1 MITTLQYS
9 LQSIIDVIG
18 IKSIILG
25 QMREIQ
31 DYFGQVFKDHKKRE
45 RDKKRKGSCMCYL
58 MNLSNLPL
66 LVYF

>member
-45 RDKKRKGSCMCYL
+45 REIKRERVVVC
-58 MNLSNLPL
+58 
-66 LVYF
+66 VI